1 VVTGLKKAPGI
12 CEDIFRLG
20 AGLKGITNQ
29 PTKLKVIMSTGAT
42 KKTKELALVG
52 TTISLHKS
60 FNPSAK
66 GCRSPKIPTTL
77 GPRRRCIEAI
87 IFRSAKVK

>member
-1 VVTGLKKAPGI
+1 MFN
-12 CEDIFRLG
+12 EG

-29 PTKLKVIMSTGAT
+29 PTRLKVMISTGAT
-42 KKTKELALVG
+42 KKTKALALVG

-66 GCRSPKIPTTL
+66 GCKSPKIPTTF
-77 GPRRRCIEAI
+77 GPRRRWMEAI